1 MPKKRRTVG
10 GFPAHTSATRQRT
23 TNRDHAKRQ
32 QRPMMEDEAIAAQL
46 SELVSPAL
54 IAQEKAYRQLG
65 MRDRILNLP
74 LMVAAVL
81 TLIWRDVAG
90 VTELTRMLNREGFLW
105 CEPKQVTQQAL
116 SQRFLTF
123 PAEIFERVFKEL
135 LPEFERKWHSRNK
148 RPLPD
153 SIQFT
158 LTKFEKIWAC
168 DGSTLEAIFRK
179 LESLATAP
187 KNQLAGKIG
196 VVIDIVTRLPVEIWF
211 QENAKASDM
220 RFEAD
225 ILKLVKPK
233 TLILL
238 DRGFCHYQFWQQL
251 IAGDVHL
258 ITRLNNKASFTVER
272 VFTNSYSIRDRI
284 VTMGAGTKTIPCIT
298 MRLVEIKMGKTWYSY
313 LTSVLDPLILPPYV
327 VADLYSRRW
336 RIEEAFNTV
345 KRLLGLSYLW
355 TGSLNGIKLQ
365 LWGTWLFY
373 AVLVDLGDAVADEVS
388 LPFDRIS
395 LEMIYRGLYH
405 FYVAHQKGLA
415 TDPIKYFADPANR
428 DLGIIKSI
436 RKPFKKLIIDPFPD
450 RASREG
456 PFFFEPSAQTGLTMA
471 LAP

>member
-1 MPKKRRTVG
+1 MPKK
-10 GFPAHTSATRQRT
+10 RT

-46 SELVSPAL
+46 EQLITPAVV
-54 IAQEKAYRQLG
+54 AQEKYYRQLG

-90 VTELTRMLNREGFLW
+90 VRELARILAREGFLW
-105 CEPKQVTQQAL
+105 CEPKQVSQQAL

-135 LPEFERKWHSRNK
+135 LPEFEQKWHSRRQ

-158 LTKFEKIWAC
+158 LTKFERILAC
-168 DGSTLEAIFRK
+168 DGSTLEAIFKK
-179 LESLATAP
+179 LESLSTVP

-196 VVIDIVTRLPVEIWF
+196 VVIDLVTRLPVEIWF
-211 QENAKASDM
+211 QEKATASDM
-220 RFEAD
+220 KFESD
-225 ILKLVKPK
+225 ILNLVKPQ

-251 IAGDVHL
+251 IERNIHL
-258 ITRLNNKASFTVER
+258 ITRLNNKASFTVGR

-284 VTMGAGTKTIPCIT
+284 VTMGAGTKTVPCIT
-298 MRLVEIKMGKTWYSY
+298 MRLVEIRMGKAWYSY

-327 VADLYSRRW
+327 VADLYGRRW
-336 RIEEAFNTV
+336 RIEEAFNTI

-355 TGSLNGIKLQ
+355 TGSLNGIQLQ

-405 FYVAHQKGLA
+405 FYVAHHKGLA
-415 TDPIKYFADPANR
+415 TDPIKYFAAPENR

-450 RASREG
+450 RVSREG
-456 PFFFEPSAQTGLTMA
+456 SFFFEPSSQPCWTTA

>member
-1 MPKKRRTVG
+1 MTRSPRTN
-10 GFPAHTSATRQRT
+10 S
-23 TNRDHAKRQ
+23 DHAKKQ
-32 QRPMMEDEAIAAQL
+32 QRPMVEDEVIAAQL
-46 SELVSPAL
+46 ANLVTPAVT
-54 IAQEKAYRQLG
+54 AQENYYRKLG

-105 CEPKQVTQQAL
+105 CKPKQVTQQAL
-116 SQRFLTF
+116 SERFLTF
-123 PAEIFERVFKEL
+123 PAEIFESIFKGL
-135 LPEFERKWHSRNK
+135 LPEFERRWHSRK
-148 RPLPD
+148 QRPLPE

-158 LTKFEKIWAC
+158 CTKFERIWAC
-168 DGSTLEAIFRK
+168 DGSTLEAVFRK
-179 LESLATAP
+179 LDSLAMVP

-196 VVIDIVTRLPVEIWF
+196 VVIDLVTRLPVEIWF

-220 RFEAD
+220 KFESD
-225 ILKLVKPK
+225 ILNLAKPQ

-251 IAGDVHL
+251 IEGNVHL

-272 VFTNSYSIRDRI
+272 VFTNSYSIRDRT
-284 VTMGAGTKTIPCIT
+284 VKMGAGTKTIPCIT
-298 MRLVEIKMGKTWYSY
+298 MRLVEIRMGKTWYSY

-327 VADLYSRRW
+327 VADLYGRRW

-345 KRLLGLSYLW
+345 KRLLGLSYIW
-355 TGSLNGIKLQ
+355 TGSLNGLKLQ

-405 FYVAHQKGLA
+405 FYVAHHKGLA

-428 DLGIIKSI
+428 DLGVVKSI
-436 RKPFKKLIIDPFPD
+436 RKPFKKLIIDPYPD
-450 RASREG
+450 RVSREG
-456 PFFFEPSAQTGLTMA
+456 QFFFEPSPQPCLTTA

>member
-1 MPKKRRTVG
+1 MPNK
-10 GFPAHTSATRQRT
+10 RT
-23 TNRDHAKRQ
+23 TNRDHAGLVRFHGEETSPERIRKRQ
-32 QRPMMEDEAIAAQL
+32 HRPMMEDEKIAAQL
-46 SELVSPAL
+46 EQLVTPAVV
-54 IAQEKAYRQLG
+54 AQEKYYRQLG
-65 MRDRILNLP
+65 RRDRILNLP

-90 VTELTRMLNREGFLW
+90 VRELSRMLARSGFLW
-105 CEPKQVTQQAL
+105 CEPQQVSQQAL

-123 PAEIFERVFKEL
+123 PAQIFERIFKEL
-135 LPEFERKWHSRNK
+135 LPEFERRWHSRK
-148 RPLPD
+148 QRPLPS

-158 LTKFEKIWAC
+158 RTKFERIWAC

-179 LESLATAP
+179 LDSLATVP
-187 KNQLAGKIG
+187 TNQLAGKIG

-211 QENAKASDM
+211 QEDAKASDLK
-220 RFEAD
+220 FESN
-225 ILKLVKPK
+225 ILKLVKPQ

-251 IAGDVHL
+251 ITGDVHL

-272 VFTNSYSIRDRI
+272 VLTNSYSIRDRI
-284 VTMGAGTKTIPCIT
+284 IKMGAGTKTTPCIT
-298 MRLVEIKMGKTWYSY
+298 IRLVEIRVGKTWHSY

-355 TGSLNGIKLQ
+355 TGSLNGIQLQ

-373 AVLVDLGDAVADEVS
+373 AVLVDLGDAVADELS

-395 LEMIYRGLYH
+395 LEMIDRGLYH
-405 FYVAHQKGLA
+405 FYVAHHKGLA
-415 TDPIKYFADPANR
+415 TDPVKYFAAPENR
-428 DLGIIKSI
+428 DLGIVKSI

-450 RASREG
+450 RVSREG
-456 PFFFEPSAQTGLTMA
+456 PFFFEPSAQTCLTTA
-471 LAP
+471 LAS

>member
-1 MPKKRRTVG
+1 MPKK
-10 GFPAHTSATRQRT
+10 RT

-32 QRPMMEDEAIAAQL
+32 QRPMMEEEVTAAQL
-46 SELVSPAL
+46 EQLVTPAVL
-54 IAQEKAYRQLG
+54 AKEKYYRQLG

-90 VTELTRMLNREGFLW
+90 VRELSRILAREGFLW
-105 CEPKQVTQQAL
+105 CEPKQVSQQAL

-123 PAEIFERVFKEL
+123 PAAIFERVFKEL
-135 LPEFERKWHSRNK
+135 LPEFEQKWHSRNQ
-148 RPLPD
+148 RPLPE
-153 SIQFT
+153 SIQFAR
-158 LTKFEKIWAC
+158 TKFARIWAS

-179 LESLATAP
+179 LDSLTEVS

-196 VVIDIVTRLPVEIWF
+196 VVIDLVTRLPVEIWF
-211 QENAKASDM
+211 QEKATASDM
-220 RFEAD
+220 KFESD
-225 ILKLVKPK
+225 ILKLVKPQ

-251 IAGDVHL
+251 IEGDVHL

-272 VFTNSYSIRDRI
+272 VFTDSYSIRDR
-284 VTMGAGTKTIPCIT
+284 VVKMGAGTKTIPWIT
-298 MRLVEIKMGKTWYSY
+298 MRLVEVRVGKTWYSY

-327 VADLYSRRW
+327 VADLYGRRW

-345 KRLLGLSYLW
+345 KRLLGLSYIW
-355 TGSLNGIKLQ
+355 TGSLNGIQLQ

-405 FYVAHQKGLA
+405 FYVAHHQGLA
-415 TDPIKYFADPANR
+415 TDPVKYFAAPKNK
-428 DLGIIKSI
+428 DLGIVKSI
-436 RKPFKKLIIDPFPD
+436 RKPFKKLIIDPFPE
-450 RASREG
+450 RVSREG
-456 PFFFEPSAQTGLTMA
+456 PFFFEQSSQPCLTNA

>member
-1 MPKKRRTVG
+1 MPKK
-10 GFPAHTSATRQRT
+10 RT

-32 QRPMMEDEAIAAQL
+32 QRPMMEDEEIAAQL
-46 SELVSPAL
+46 EQLITPAVV
-54 IAQEKAYRQLG
+54 AQEKYYRQLG

-90 VTELTRMLNREGFLW
+90 VRELSRILAREGFLW
-105 CEPKQVTQQAL
+105 CEPIQVSQQAL

-123 PAEIFERVFKEL
+123 PAEIFERIFKEL
-135 LPEFERKWHSRNK
+135 LPQFERKWHSRK
-148 RPLPD
+148 QRPLPE

-158 LTKFEKIWAC
+158 RTKFERIWAC
-168 DGSTLEAIFRK
+168 DGSTLKAIFRK
-179 LESLATAP
+179 LESLETVP

-196 VVIDIVTRLPVEIWF
+196 VVIDLVTRLPVEIWF
-211 QENAKASDM
+211 RENAKVSDM
-220 RFEAD
+220 KFESD
-225 ILKLVKPK
+225 ILKLVKPQ

-251 IAGDVHL
+251 ITGNVHL
-258 ITRLNNKASFTVER
+258 ITRLNNKASFTVESIL
-272 VFTNSYSIRDRI
+272 TNSYSIRDRI
-284 VTMGAGTKTIPCIT
+284 VKMGAGTKTIPCIT
-298 MRLVEIKMGKTWYSY
+298 MRLVEIRVGKIWYSY

-373 AVLVDLGDAVADEVS
+373 AVLVDLGDAVADELS

-405 FYVAHQKGLA
+405 FYVAHHKGLA
-415 TDPIKYFADPANR
+415 TDPIKYFSAPENR
-428 DLGIIKSI
+428 DLGVVKFI

-450 RASREG
+450 RLNREG
-456 PFFFEPSAQTGLTMA
+456 SFFFEPSAQTCLTTA

>member
-1 MPKKRRTVG
+1 MPRK
-10 GFPAHTSATRQRT
+10 RT

-32 QRPMMEDEAIAAQL
+32 QRPIMEDEVIAAQL
-46 SELVSPAL
+46 EQLVTPAVV
-54 IAQEKAYRQLG
+54 AQEKYYRQLG

-90 VTELTRMLNREGFLW
+90 VRELSRMLAREGFLW
-105 CEPKQVTQQAL
+105 CEPTQVSQQAL

-123 PAEIFERVFKEL
+123 PAEIFERVFKGL
-135 LPEFERKWHSRNK
+135 LPEFERKWHSRK
-148 RPLPD
+148 QRPLPS
-153 SIQFT
+153 SIQFAQ
-158 LTKFEKIWAC
+158 TKFARIWAG
-168 DGSTLEAIFRK
+168 DGSTLEAIFKK
-179 LESLATAP
+179 LDSLAEVP

-196 VVIDIVTRLPVEIWF
+196 VVIDLVTRLPVEIWF
-211 QENAKASDM
+211 QEKATASDM
-220 RFEAD
+220 KFESD

-251 IAGDVHL
+251 IEGDVHL
-258 ITRLNNKASFTVER
+258 ITRLNNKTSFTVER
-272 VFTNSYSIRDRI
+272 VFTNSYSIRDRT

-298 MRLVEIKMGKTWYSY
+298 MRLVEIRTGKTWYSY

-327 VADLYSRRW
+327 VADLYGRRW

-345 KRLLGLSYLW
+345 KRLLGLSYIW

-373 AVLVDLGDAVADEVS
+373 AVLVDLGDAVASELS

-405 FYVAHQKGLA
+405 FYVAHHQGLA
-415 TDPIKYFADPANR
+415 TDPVKYFAAPKNR
-428 DLGIIKSI
+428 DLGVVKSI

-450 RASREG
+450 RATREE
-456 PFFFEPSAQTGLTMA
+456 PFFFEPSPQTFLTTA
-471 LAP
+471 L

>member
-23 TNRDHAKRQ
+23 TNRDHAKRLLGFVPWSGNPTGRTPQ

-46 SELVSPAL
+46 EQLVTPAVV
-54 IAQEKAYRQLG
+54 AQEKYYRQLG

-90 VTELTRMLNREGFLW
+90 VRELGRILAREGFLW
-105 CEPKQVTQQAL
+105 CEPIQVSQQAL

-135 LPEFERKWHSRNK
+135 LPEFEQRWHNRKQ
-148 RPLPD
+148 RPLPE

-158 LTKFEKIWAC
+158 RTKFERIWAC

-179 LESLATAP
+179 LESLETVP

-211 QENAKASDM
+211 RENAKVSDM
-220 RFEAD
+220 KFESD
-225 ILKLVKPK
+225 ILKLVKPQ

-251 IAGDVHL
+251 IEGNVHL
-258 ITRLNNKASFTVER
+258 VTRLNNKASFTVESIL
-272 VFTNSYSIRDRI
+272 TNSYSIRDRI
-284 VTMGAGTKTIPCIT
+284 VKMGAGTKTIPCIT
-298 MRLVEIKMGKTWYSY
+298 MRLVEIRVGKTWYSY

-336 RIEEAFNTV
+336 RIADARPSGSPTRKAHQAEEAFNTV

-373 AVLVDLGDAVADEVS
+373 AVLVDLGDAVADELS

-405 FYVAHQKGLA
+405 FYVAHHKG
-415 TDPIKYFADPANR
+415 FANDK
-428 DLGIIKSI
+428 G
-436 RKPFKKLIIDPFPD
+436 
-450 RASREG
+450 
-456 PFFFEPSAQTGLTMA
+456 
-471 LAP
+471 

>member
-1 MPKKRRTVG
+1 MPKK
-10 GFPAHTSATRQRT
+10 RT

-32 QRPMMEDEAIAAQL
+32 QRPMMEEEVIAAQL
-46 SELVSPAL
+46 EQLVTPAVL
-54 IAQEKAYRQLG
+54 AQEKYYRQLG

-90 VTELTRMLNREGFLW
+90 VRELSRILAREGFLW
-105 CEPKQVTQQAL
+105 CKPTQVSQQAL

-123 PAEIFERVFKEL
+123 PAEIFERIFREL
-135 LPEFERKWHSRNK
+135 LPEFEQKWHSRNK
-148 RPLPD
+148 RPLPE
-153 SIQFT
+153 SIQFAR
-158 LTKFEKIWAC
+158 TKFARIWAS
-168 DGSTLEAIFRK
+168 DGSTMSAIFKK
-179 LESLATAP
+179 LESLADVP

-196 VVIDIVTRLPVEIWF
+196 VVIDLVTRLPVEIWF
-211 QENAKASDM
+211 QENATASDM
-220 RFEAD
+220 KFEAD
-225 ILKLVKPK
+225 ILNLVKPQ
-233 TLILL
+233 TLMLL

-251 IAGDVHL
+251 IERNVHF
-258 ITRLNNKASFTVER
+258 ITRLNNKASFTVEQ
-272 VFTNSYSIRDRI
+272 VFTNSYSIRDRS
-284 VTMGAGTKTIPCIT
+284 VKMGAGNKTTPCIT
-298 MRLVEIKMGKTWYSY
+298 MRLVEIRSGKAWHSY

-345 KRLLGLSYLW
+345 KRLLGLSYIW

-373 AVLVDLGDAVADEVS
+373 AVLVDLGDAVADELS

-405 FYVAHQKGLA
+405 FYVAHHKGLA
-415 TDPIKYFADPANR
+415 SDPVKYFAAPANQ
-428 DLGIIKSI
+428 DLGIVKSI
-436 RKPFKKLIIDPFPD
+436 RKPFKKLIIDPFPE
-450 RASREG
+450 RINREG
-456 PFFFEPSAQTGLTMA
+456 QFFFEPSAQTCLTTA

>member
-1 MPKKRRTVG
+1 MPKK
-10 GFPAHTSATRQRT
+10 RT
-23 TNRDHAKRQ
+23 TNRDHAKRK

-46 SELVSPAL
+46 EQLVTPAV
-54 IAQEKAYRQLG
+54 IAQERYYRQLG

-74 LMVAAVL
+74 LMVAAVM

-90 VTELTRMLNREGFLW
+90 VRELTRILNREGFLW
-105 CEPKQVTQQAL
+105 CEPKQVSQQAL

-135 LPEFERKWHSRNK
+135 LPEFERKWHSRK
-148 RPLPD
+148 QRPLPE

-158 LTKFEKIWAC
+158 RTKFERIWAI
-168 DGSTLEAIFRK
+168 DGSTLEAVFRK
-179 LESLATAP
+179 LDSLEMVP

-196 VVIDIVTRLPVEIWF
+196 VVIDIVTRLPVKIWF
-211 QENAKASDM
+211 QEYAKASDM
-220 RFEAD
+220 KFESD
-225 ILKLVKPK
+225 ILNLAKPQ

-238 DRGFCHYQFWQQL
+238 DRGFCHYQFWQQI

-272 VFTNSYSIRDRI
+272 VFTNSYSIRDRV
-284 VTMGAGTKTIPCIT
+284 VTMGAGTTKIPCIR
-298 MRLVEIKMGKTWYSY
+298 MRLVEIRAGKTWYSY

-345 KRLLGLSYLW
+345 KRLLGLSYIW

-388 LPFDRIS
+388 LSFDRIS

-405 FYVAHQKGLA
+405 FYVAHHKGLA
-415 TDPIKYFADPANR
+415 TDPIKYFAAPENR
-428 DLGIIKSI
+428 DLGIVKSI
-436 RKPFKKLIIDPFPD
+436 RKPFKKLIIDPFPE
-450 RASREG
+450 RTSREG
-456 PFFFEPSAQTGLTMA
+456 QFFFEPSPKTFLTTA

>member
-1 MPKKRRTVG
+1 MPKK
-10 GFPAHTSATRQRT
+10 RT

-32 QRPMMEDEAIAAQL
+32 QRPMMEDEVVAAQL
-46 SELVSPAL
+46 EQLVTPAVL
-54 IAQEKAYRQLG
+54 AQEKYYRQLG

-90 VTELTRMLNREGFLW
+90 VRELSRILAREGFLW
-105 CEPKQVTQQAL
+105 CERTQVSQQAL
-116 SQRFLTF
+116 AQRFLTF

-135 LPEFERKWHSRNK
+135 LPEFEQKWYSRKQ
-148 RPLPD
+148 RPLPE
-153 SIQFT
+153 SIQFAR
-158 LTKFEKIWAC
+158 TKFERIWAS
-168 DGSTLEAIFRK
+168 DGSTLEAVFRK
-179 LESLATAP
+179 LDSLTEAP

-196 VVIDIVTRLPVEIWF
+196 VVIDLITRLPVEIWF
-211 QENAKASDM
+211 QEKATASDM
-220 RFEAD
+220 RFESD
-225 ILKLVKPK
+225 ILNLVKPQ

-238 DRGFCHYQFWQQL
+238 DRGFCHYQFWQRL
-251 IAGDVHL
+251 IEKEVHL

-272 VFTNSYSIRDRI
+272 VFTNSYSIRDRT
-284 VTMGAGTKTIPCIT
+284 VKMGAGTKNIPCIT
-298 MRLVEIKMGKTWYSY
+298 MRLVEIRMGKTWYSY
-313 LTSVLDPLILPPYV
+313 LTSVLEPLILPPYV
-327 VADLYSRRW
+327 VADLYGRRW

-373 AVLVDLGDAVADEVS
+373 AVLVDLGDAVADEGSV
-388 LPFDRIS
+388 PFDRIS

-405 FYVAHQKGLA
+405 FYVAHHKGLA
-415 TDPIKYFADPANR
+415 TDPIKYFAAPENK
-428 DLGIIKSI
+428 DLGIVKSI

-456 PFFFEPSAQTGLTMA
+456 QFFFEPSPQPCVTTS

>member
-1 MPKKRRTVG
+1 MPKKR
-10 GFPAHTSATRQRT
+10 A

-32 QRPMMEDEAIAAQL
+32 QRPMMEDEEIAAQL
-46 SELVSPAL
+46 SELVTPAL

-90 VTELTRMLNREGFLW
+90 VRELTRILNREGFLW
-105 CEPKQVTQQAL
+105 CEPKQVSQQAL

-135 LPEFERKWHSRNK
+135 LPEFERRWHSRK
-148 RPLPD
+148 QRPLPE

-158 LTKFEKIWAC
+158 RTKFERIWAC
-168 DGSTLEAIFRK
+168 DGSTLEAIFKK
-179 LESLATAP
+179 LDSLATVP

-211 QENAKASDM
+211 QEYAKASDM
-220 RFEAD
+220 KFESD

-251 IAGDVHL
+251 IERNVHL
-258 ITRLNNKASFTVER
+258 ITRLNNKASFTVES

-284 VTMGAGTKTIPCIT
+284 VTMGAGNQKTPCIM
-298 MRLVEIKMGKTWYSY
+298 MRLVEIRVGKSWYSY
-313 LTSVLDPLILPPYV
+313 LSSVLDPLILPPYV

-373 AVLVDLGDAVADEVS
+373 AVLVDLGDAVANEVS

-405 FYVAHQKGLA
+405 FYVAHQKNLA
-415 TDPIKYFADPANR
+415 TDPIKYFADTANR
-428 DLGIIKSI
+428 DLGVVKSI
-436 RKPFKKLIIDPFPD
+436 HKPFKKLIIDPFPE
-450 RASREG
+450 RVSREG
-456 PFFFEPSAQTGLTMA
+456 SFFFEASPQPCLTTA

>member
-1 MPKKRRTVG
+1 MPKK
-10 GFPAHTSATRQRT
+10 RT
-23 TNRDHAKRQ
+23 TNRDHAKRH
-32 QRPMMEDEAIAAQL
+32 QRPMMEDEEIAAQL
-46 SELVSPAL
+46 EQLVTPAVV
-54 IAQEKAYRQLG
+54 AQEKYYRRLG

-90 VTELTRMLNREGFLW
+90 VRELSRILAREGFLW
-105 CEPKQVTQQAL
+105 CEPKQVSQQAL

-135 LPEFERKWHSRNK
+135 LPQFEQRWHGRKQ
-148 RPLPD
+148 RPLPE

-158 LTKFEKIWAC
+158 RTKFSQIWAC

-179 LESLATAP
+179 LESLETVP

-211 QENAKASDM
+211 RENAKVSDM
-220 RFEAD
+220 KFESD

-238 DRGFCHYQFWQQL
+238 DRGFCHYQFWHQL
-251 IAGDVHL
+251 ITGNVHL
-258 ITRLNNKASFTVER
+258 ITRLNNKASFTVESIL
-272 VFTNSYSIRDRI
+272 TNSYSIRDRI
-284 VTMGAGTKTIPCIT
+284 IKMGAGTKTIPCIT
-298 MRLVEIKMGKTWYSY
+298 MRLVEIKVGKTWYSY

-373 AVLVDLGDAVADEVS
+373 AVLVDLGDAVADELS

-405 FYVAHQKGLA
+405 FYVAHHNGLA
-415 TDPIKYFADPANR
+415 TDPVKYFADPTNR
-428 DLGIIKSI
+428 DLGVVKSI
-436 RKPFKKLIIDPFPD
+436 RKLFKKLIIDPFPD
-450 RASREG
+450 RISPSEGSRANREG
-456 PFFFEPSAQTGLTMA
+456 PFFFEPSAQTCLTTA
-471 LAP
+471 LTP

>member
-1 MPKKRRTVG
+1 MPKKRK
-10 GFPAHTSATRQRT
+10 

-46 SELVSPAL
+46 EQLVTPAVL
-54 IAQEKAYRQLG
+54 AQEKYYRQLG

-81 TLIWRDVAG
+81 TLIWPDVAG
-90 VTELTRMLNREGFLW
+90 VRELSRILAREGFLW
-105 CEPKQVTQQAL
+105 CEPAQVSQQAL

-123 PAEIFERVFKEL
+123 PAEIFERIFKEL
-135 LPEFERKWHSRNK
+135 LPEFEQKWHSRK
-148 RPLPD
+148 QRPLPE
-153 SIQFT
+153 SIQFAR
-158 LTKFEKIWAC
+158 TKFARIWAS
-168 DGSTLEAIFRK
+168 DGSTLEAIFKK
-179 LESLATAP
+179 LDSLAEVP

-196 VVIDIVTRLPVEIWF
+196 VVIDLVTRLPVEIWF
-211 QENAKASDM
+211 QEKATASDM
-220 RFEAD
+220 KFESD
-225 ILKLVKPK
+225 ILKLVKPQ

-251 IAGDVHL
+251 IERDVHL

-272 VFTNSYSIRDRI
+272 VFTNSYSIHDQT
-284 VTMGAGTKTIPCIT
+284 VKMGTGNKTIPCIT
-298 MRLVEIKMGKTWYSY
+298 MRLVEIRAGKTWYSY

-373 AVLVDLGDAVADEVS
+373 TVLVDLGDAVADEVS

-405 FYVAHQKGLA
+405 FYVAHHKGLA
-415 TDPIKYFADPANR
+415 TEPVKYFAAPENK
-428 DLGIIKSI
+428 DLGIVKSI
-436 RKPFKKLIIDPFPD
+436 RKQFKKLIIDPFPE
-450 RASREG
+450 RVSREG
-456 PFFFEPSAQTGLTMA
+456 SFFFEPPSQPCLTTA